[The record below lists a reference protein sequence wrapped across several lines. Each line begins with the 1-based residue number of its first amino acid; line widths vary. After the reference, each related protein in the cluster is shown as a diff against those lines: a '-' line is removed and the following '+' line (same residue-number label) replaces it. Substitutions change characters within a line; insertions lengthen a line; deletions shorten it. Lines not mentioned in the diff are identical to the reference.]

1 MIYDT
6 SKLLD
11 LYGKGPVQAEGRPE
25 ALADVNQD
33 NLGTKTDWPN

>member
-11 LYGKGPVQAEGRPE
+11 LFMIDTFIYNIAPYVGVHTVLQ
-25 ALADVNQD
+25 L
-33 NLGTKTDWPN
+33 